1 MILILGLW
9 DLLLYAMRFKKKCC
23 RWKSYCVG
31 TGHGMFGEEIVK
43 AIVDYGF
50 FGIWNGSFAFLV
62 EQDMSK
68 TYEFLILQ
76 PPSCKLR
83 HNFNNHK

>member
-1 MILILGLW
+1 
-9 DLLLYAMRFKKKCC
+9 MRYEVQKVLQME
-23 RWKSYCVG
+23 SYCVG

-50 FGIWNGSFAFLV
+50 FGIWSGSFESFV
-62 EQDMSK
+62 KQNRRK
-68 TYEFLILQ
+68 CYEFLILQ

-83 HNFNNHK
+83 HDFNNHK